1 MDKTGP
7 VQPPKKPA
15 DPADTAAPTDESAP
29 ATPAHDNLPPER
41 AAVGPSAPA
50 PAENSKAP
58 EEHAPEEKA
67 GGERPPEEKPAEE
80 EKPPEKTAAEIAAEE
95 KAAAE
100 KAADDWWEN
109 FSKAVED
116 PNVSI
121 YEYLRDNTLQSMDL
135 DNKGGLSESLVAAR
149 DAALRELFAL
159 KDPEELSKKLQAL
172 EKNALL
178 FNPNARAVMKVS
190 RAVLDTYI
198 KTRKDT
204 KDGAPPEDMGAAV
217 GANLKRE
224 LEDAREEMNPALE
237 SVARSLKDKDE
248 REVAATIRKA
258 AVRMGE
264 ERSVMAMMRDAAT
277 FKRRYMKHDN
287 VVNIAIIALPLI
299 TWEYRWALA
308 IGLGAFAARHSVRHG
323 FNAAKALAKGNRTE
337 ARAQTR
343 EAVTNLKSA
352 GGSVLLIALTPA
364 LAKYPALAAG
374 FLVFAIEAAYHKV
387 LDTFNKML
395 AEEEK
400 APGSTTLGRR
410 MKAGIKTFFVT
421 YQDTLGAL
429 TAKTL
434 KTLAPGTVGDT
445 AEALSKRLPFSK
457 MRKVVSRTW
466 SLTGALTKRFNRVA
480 RAKAAEWRDDVA
492 DMGRDFV
499 NAIEGALSDAATA
512 ATQREAEA
520 IAAQLILEERM
531 RAQAEEE
538 ARRKAEAEKSE
549 AEEPA
554 EEAHIEEEM
563 TEEQRAQAIKKRRLE
578 AVERAE
584 RQAEAQKRART
595 LKARPD

>member
-1 MDKTGP
+1 MDTNGP
-7 VQPPKKPA
+7 QPPPKKPE
-15 DPADTAAPTDESAP
+15 DPAKPGVPVDETGA
-29 ATPAHDNLPPER
+29 ATPAADNPPVKEG
-41 AAVGPSAPA
+41 AEKSPDEKIAEEAL
-50 PAENSKAP
+50 PAEKT
-58 EEHAPEEKA
+58 EEEKA
-67 GGERPPEEKPAEE
+67 AAQKSDEQKAEE

-100 KAADDWWEN
+100 KAADDWWAN

-116 PNVSI
+116 PNVGI

-135 DNKGGLSESLVAAR
+135 DNKGGLSDSLVAAR

-159 KDPEELSKKLQAL
+159 KDPEELSKKLKAL

-198 KTRKDT
+198 NTRKST
-204 KDGAPPEDMGAAV
+204 KDGAEPEDMGAAV

-224 LEDAREEMNPALE
+224 LEDAKDEMNPALE

-248 REVAATIRKA
+248 QEVAATIRKA

-277 FKRRYMKHDN
+277 FTRRYMKPDN

-308 IGLGAFAARHSVRHG
+308 VGLGAFAARHSVRHS
-323 FNAAKALAKGNRTE
+323 FNALRALGKGDRVE

-343 EAVTNLKSA
+343 EALTNLKSA
-352 GGSVLLIALTPA
+352 GGSVLLIALSPA

-374 FLVFAIEAAYHKV
+374 FLGFAIEAAYNKV

-400 APGSTTLGRR
+400 APGSTPLGKR

-421 YQDTLGAL
+421 YQDTLGSL

-445 AEALSKRLPFSK
+445 AEAISKRLPFSK
-457 MRKVVSRTW
+457 MRKVVARTW

-499 NAIEGALSDAATA
+499 NAVEGALSDAAA
-512 ATQREAEA
+512 IAMQKEAEA

-531 RAQAEEE
+531 RAQAQAEEE
-538 ARRKAEAEKSE
+538 ARQKAEAEK
-549 AEEPA
+549 PA

-578 AVERAE
+578 ALERAE
-584 RQAEAQKRART
+584 RRNEVQKRANT